1 MSRVVF
7 ELAVKDHARAARLML
22 ATIKGDREAVAQ
34 VLDEVTAEQERGA
47 VNALMFALT
56 DFCVRVVGAVSGDSA
71 QEQLEASLLSL
82 LDEDSG
88 R

>member
-1 MSRVVF
+1 MSRVEF

-47 VNALMFALT
+47 VNALMFALA
-56 DFCVRVVGAVSGDSA
+56 DFGVRVVSAVSGDKA

-82 LDEDSG
+82 LDEAS
-88 R
+88 